1 MKIDILDLDIYKE
14 DEQKV
19 YSGHSHKKLKN
30 FKKYADKTA
39 K

>member
-19 YSGHSHKKLKN
+19 ESGDAHKKLKKY
-30 FKKYADKTA
+30 KKYADKTA

>member
-14 DEQKV
+14 DEQNV
-19 YSGHSHKKLKN
+19 YSGHSHTKLKKY
-30 FKKYADKTA
+30 KKYADKTA